1 MSIDQCIWF
10 SVKGAVSYRLTD
22 IHVIVVN
29 KPDII
34 HNCLKDSDDNNEYT
48 EIQIQSNDLMTID
61 I

>member
-10 SVKGAVSYRLTD
+10 SVKGVVSWRLTD
-22 IHVIVVN
+22 IHFIVVN

-34 HNCLKDSDDNNEYT
+34 HICLKDSDDNNEYT